1 MTAAAA
7 ATPTCLEVIVGDGG
21 LLDVVILHGYAMSP
35 SDLAPFASALG
46 LPGRYLLPLA
56 PLPALPSGAAWWS
69 IDQERRN
76 TSRQRGARD
85 LCDED
90 PEGLP
95 EARRQLHAWLGTI
108 SGLAPPRRLVL
119 GGFSQGAMLAMDYY
133 LEYRPPVA
141 GLVMLS
147 SSRIAIADWTRKCR
161 ALDSLPLFLSHGR
174 QDGDLA
180 YTAGEA
186 LRDFARA
193 AGARTTWLGFD
204 GGHTTPLPVWRALRK
219 FLTGLQ

>member
-1 MTAAAA
+1 
-7 ATPTCLEVIVGDGG
+7 
-21 LLDVVILHGYAMSP
+21 
-35 SDLAPFASALG
+35 
-46 LPGRYLLPLA
+46 
-56 PLPALPSGAAWWS
+56 
-69 IDQERRN
+69 
-76 TSRQRGARD
+76 
-85 LCDED
+85 
-90 PEGLP
+90 
-95 EARRQLHAWLGTI
+95 
-108 SGLAPPRRLVL
+108 
-119 GGFSQGAMLAMDYY
+119 MLAMDYY